1 MSNIQI
7 FENDEFGKIRT
18 MMINDEPYFVGK
30 DICQAFGDKNHN
42 RSLGRVDDEDKKE
55 HEIIDNLGRKQK
67 AVFVNESGMY
77 SLLFSMQ
84 PQKANTNGVSDA
96 YPIEVRNRIDKLHK
110 FKRWVTSEVLPS
122 IRKHGAYIT
131 PPTIEEMLE
140 NPDTMIQLLME
151 LKKSRGEANALKVE
165 NSQLA
170 VDKAIMQP
178 KADYFDEL
186 VDRNLL
192 TGIRETAK
200 ALGVKQHIFVEYL
213 LKHKYVYRDK
223 KGKIMP
229 YADKNDGL
237 FELKECYNDKT
248 QWSGT
253 QTMVTPKGRETF
265 RLLI

>member
-1 MSNIQI
+1 MNELKIFSN
-7 FENDEFGKIRT
+7 EEFGTIRT
-18 MMINDEPYFVGK
+18 MMVDNQPYFVGK

-55 HEIIDNLGRKQK
+55 HEIIDSLGRKQK

-84 PQKANTNGVSDA
+84 PQKANNNGVSYA
-96 YPIEVRNRIDKLHK
+96 YPIEVKNRIDKLHK

-131 PPTIEEMLE
+131 PSTVEEMLE

-151 LKKSRGEANALKVE
+151 LKKSRSEVGLLKAE
-165 NSQLA
+165 NSKLETENA
-170 VDKAIMQP
+170 VMQP

-200 ALGVKQHIFVEYL
+200 ELGIKQNEFVSFL
-213 LKHKYVYRDK
+213 LENKYVYRDK
-223 KGKIMP
+223 KGKLMP
-229 YADKNDGL
+229 YANKNDGL
-237 FELKECYNDKT
+237 FELKECYNA